1 MHLFLQFN
9 GRFTRKADRIARIL
23 RDRHGFSEF
32 SGISTAE
39 GHASWL
45 LDPNHTPIRYRHVQA
60 LPELWRRALQRGHA
74 DRARLAALEERYGNL
89 WRFVIADRNL
99 GHTFLTGTIV
109 PETALRGR
117 TAELDTVL
125 SCLQELFDY
134 FERRF
139 EEDRPDAVF
148 FQVVAAAPALVAAA
162 VCRQMRIP
170 FLCLGKTKYD
180 DRHHLAV
187 NALMQP
193 DPVVERYAD
202 PGLSVSREAW
212 ARLEASHVEPKASDH
227 YEADRRNFAAR
238 HGGGLGRMLL
248 KQART
253 LPAALRPWRKPYP
266 RDPRTPTALQMWR
279 WETRVQWNF
288 KRMAASG
295 LFDGR
300 PPEGDY
306 IFFPLSVTPEAST
319 CVVAPE
325 FADQL
330 VLVGALARNL
340 PAGWKLVVKDHLPM
354 CGRRTRSFY
363 EHVLQYQ
370 NTMLVDPT
378 IRSTEL
384 IQKARLTAV
393 IAGTSGWEAMIMGCP
408 VLAFGDV
415 WYLAT
420 GLGHR
425 CTNTSHLY
433 ADIQEARKSADR
445 FTGEERDRR
454 CARMFQALAE
464 GSFSFP
470 YNLMWSSLDDA
481 QWESSAARFEDLAG
495 RIAAR
500 INRTKIEGV
509 PDPFDTAAWTRD
521 RTPAQRDC
529 NHG

>member
-9 GRFTRKADRIARIL
+9 GRFTPKADRLARIL
-23 RDRHGFSEF
+23 RDRHGFTHF
-32 SGISTAE
+32 SGISTSE

-45 LDPNHTPIRYRHVQA
+45 LNPAHTPIRYAHVQA
-60 LPELWRRALQRGHA
+60 LPELWRRALARGHA
-74 DRARLAALEERYGNL
+74 DRTRLSSLEERYGNL

-117 TAELDTVL
+117 TAELDVVL

-139 EEDRPDAVF
+139 EADRPDAVF

-162 VCRQMRIP
+162 VCRRMGIP

-180 DRHHLAV
+180 DRHHLAT

-202 PGLSVSREAW
+202 GALTPSPDAW
-212 ARLEASHVEPKASDH
+212 ARLEASRIEPKASDH
-227 YEADRRNFAAR
+227 YDADRRNFAAR
-238 HGGGLGRMLL
+238 HGGGRAQMLWAQL
-248 KQART
+248 SA
-253 LPAALRPWRKPYP
+253 LPKALRPWRKPYP
-266 RDPRTPTALQMWR
+266 PDPRAPTAWQMWR
-279 WETRVQWNF
+279 WETKVQWNF
-288 KRMAASG
+288 KRLAASG
-295 LFDGR
+295 MFEGQAPD
-300 PPEGDY
+300 GDY

-330 VLVGALARNL
+330 VLVGALARSL
-340 PAGWKLVVKDHLPM
+340 PAGWRLAVKDHLPM

-363 EHVLQYQ
+363 QQILQYQ
-370 NTMLVDPT
+370 NTILVDPT
-378 IRSTEL
+378 IRSTDL
-384 IQKARLTAV
+384 IRKARLTTV
-393 IAGTSGWEAMIMGCP
+393 IAGTSGWEAMMMGCP

-425 CTNTSHLY
+425 CLNTSRVHE
-433 ADIQEARKSADR
+433 DIHEACRIAGR
-445 FTGEERDRR
+445 FDSGERDRR
-454 CARMFQALAE
+454 CARMIQALVE
-464 GSFSFP
+464 GSFPFD
-470 YNLMWSSLDDA
+470 YHLMWSRLDTEQLDA
-481 QWESSAARFEDLAG
+481 RAPQFEDLAA
-495 RIAAR
+495 RIASR
-500 INRTKIEGV
+500 IEKMRREGT
-509 PDPFDTAAWTRD
+509 PDPFDTGAWTRD
-521 RTPAQRDC
+521 RTPAA
-529 NHG
+529 